1 MDENNVIIE
10 NEVEYPQESVDFVAQ
25 NKNRLK
31 TLSLKL
37 GLGVIVMF
45 IMRILAQVINNQLYK
60 SVYSEMSIEGAYALS
75 AFISLIF
82 IYLIPIGFVYFILKN
97 EQTTSEI
104 GCFKGTKYFS
114 RSMSTFPALYGIPFT
129 LNILM
134 MIIIHIFIGD
144 NDMMD
149 SFNTVNDLTPASFN
163 ASLILFVELVVIAP
177 IFEEIWFRG
186 IILRKLYPYGSG
198 FAIFTSG
205 ILFGLAHGNFQQFF
219 YTTALGIC
227 LGYIAYATKSIVAP
241 IIIHALFNSISGGL
255 ILFASTET
263 VGDFMNNLGVVS
275 PEKPLEVIYIFYI
288 IGILLLAII
297 GVGMMVAKLTKA
309 NRYRTPTIFKEISLL
324 KKFGILFSRVTVI
337 LGITLAVDVFTKNYL
352 LKGILKIITN

>member
-1 MDENNVIIE
+1 MDENKLISEID
-10 NEVEYPQESVDFVAQ
+10 VETSQDSTNLIAQ
-25 NKNRLK
+25 KKKNLK
-31 TLSLKL
+31 RISLKL
-37 GLGVIVMF
+37 GLSVIVMF
-45 IMRILAQVINNQLYK
+45 AMRIVAQIVNNLLYNH
-60 SVYSEMSIEGAYALS
+60 VYANMSIEGSYTLS
-75 AFISLIF
+75 AFVSLIF
-82 IYLIPIGFVYFILKN
+82 IYLIPIAFVYFILKN
-97 EQTTSEI
+97 EETTTEI
-104 GCFKGTKYFS
+104 GAFKGTKYFS
-114 RSMSTFPALYGIPFT
+114 RSMSTFPALYGVPFI

-144 NDMMD
+144 NDLME
-149 SFNTVNDLTPASFN
+149 SFNTVNDLAPANFN

-205 ILFGLAHGNFQQFF
+205 LLFGLAHGNFQQFF

-241 IIIHALFNSISGGL
+241 IIIHACFNSIAGGL

-263 VGDFMNNLGVVS
+263 VGDFMQNLGIIS

-288 IGILLLAII
+288 IGIMILAFV
-297 GVGMMVAKLTKA
+297 GVGMMIAKLCKA
-309 NRYRTPTIFKEISLL
+309 KRYRTPPIFKEISLGR
-324 KKFGILFSRVTVI
+324 KFGIFFSRITVI
-337 LGITLAVDVFTKNYL
+337 LGIIFAIDVFTVNF
-352 LKGILKIITN
+352 ILTNIIKLIAD